1 VCAPTDRWMMPGM
14 APLDPEF
21 GQAALAQRIVR
32 GAAENDPVRLHGAIL
47 AALELHPPAEAVSGI
62 FAPAMR
68 EAGRAHG
75 QSCRELVAAAIRDHL
90 RGYAEPAPCG
100 ATD

>member
-1 VCAPTDRWMMPGM
+1 M

-21 GQAALAQRIVR
+21 RQAALAQRIVL

-47 AALELHPPAEAVSGI
+47 AALELHPADEAVSGI

-68 EAGRAHG
+68 EAGRTHG
-75 QSCRELVAAAIRDHL
+75 PTCRERIARAIRDHL
-90 RGYAEPAPCG
+90 EGYADGAAACC

>member
-1 VCAPTDRWMMPGM
+1 MMGSM

-21 GQAALAQRIVR
+21 AQAALAERIVR
-32 GAAENDPVRLHGAIL
+32 GAAENDQVRLHGAIL
-47 AALELHPPAEAVSGI
+47 AALDLHPPAVAVAGI

-68 EAGRAHG
+68 EAGRTHG
-75 QSCRELVAAAIRDHL
+75 HSCRRRIAAAIRDHL
-90 RGYAEPAPCG
+90 GGRAAYADGAPACC

>member
-1 VCAPTDRWMMPGM
+1 M

-21 GQAALAQRIVR
+21 GHAALAQRIVR

-47 AALELHPPAEAVSGI
+47 AALELHPPADAVARI

-68 EAGRAHG
+68 EAGRTHG
-75 QSCRELVAAAIRDHL
+75 HSCRQRIAAAVRDHL
-90 RGYAEPAPCG
+90 SGCPDGAPAC

>member
-1 VCAPTDRWMMPGM
+1 M

-68 EAGRAHG
+68 EAAREHGPTCRGRI
-75 QSCRELVAAAIRDHL
+75 AAAIGDHL
-90 RGYAEPAPCG
+90 EGYTDWAPAC

>member
-1 VCAPTDRWMMPGM
+1 MMPAV

-21 GQAALAQRIVR
+21 RQSALAERIVR

-47 AALELHPPAEAVSGI
+47 AALELHTPAQAVAGI

-68 EAGRAHG
+68 EAGRTHG
-75 QSCRELVAAAIRDHL
+75 KSCRQRIAAAIRDHL
-90 RGYAEPAPCG
+90 DGYADDTPACC
-100 ATD
+100 ASD

>member
-1 VCAPTDRWMMPGM
+1 MMPIM

-47 AALELHPPAEAVSGI
+47 AALELHPPADAVAGI

-68 EAGRAHG
+68 EAGRTHG
-75 QSCRELVAAAIRDHL
+75 HSCRERIAAAIRDHL
-90 RGYAEPAPCG
+90 GGYADGAPAC
-100 ATD
+100 

>member
-1 VCAPTDRWMMPGM
+1 MPFM

-47 AALELHPPAEAVSGI
+47 AALELHPPADAVAGI

-68 EAGRAHG
+68 EAGRTHG
-75 QSCRELVAAAIRDHL
+75 HSCRERIAAAIRDHL
-90 RGYAEPAPCG
+90 GSYADGPPACWAG
-100 ATD
+100 D